1 MEYLFADKNAQRVDP
16 KYPNLNKPVRF
27 RKPHQNMVVTRK
39 KNSRKNI
46 HSLRQNTFAVDND
59 RTIIK

>member
-1 MEYLFADKNAQRVDP
+1 MKYLFADKNAQRLDP

-39 KNSRKNI
+39 KKKI
-46 HSLRQNTFAVDND
+46 HAKISIHCDKIRLQ
-59 RTIIK
+59 

>member
-27 RKPHQNMVVTRK
+27 RKPHKIVVARE
-39 KNSRKNI
+39 NSRRNI

>member
-1 MEYLFADKNAQRVDP
+1 MKYLFADKNAQRVDP

-39 KNSRKNI
+39 KNHAEISI
-46 HSLRQNTFAVDND
+46 HCDKIRLQ
-59 RTIIK
+59 